1 MLFCV
6 MEDETY
12 PTPSWNDLQGFKDF
26 WARRLQDRDVPKQ
39 RNTFS
44 RPHADLET
52 CSYRSMMGE

>member
-1 MLFCV
+1 